1 MPNVDAFSKAIER
14 AKRLKDKMEEAIG
27 DNAWEK
33 LHGPH
38 EVPKKYVP
46 PFLRNDERQNAGR
59 ADHIDQLYE
68 LEIEEAIRNDAEARQ
83 TMQTF
88 PGARSTHHNAG
99 EILDMNQEEQIRFAG
114 RGGNIKEMRFIR
126 LRIKSMTIDDNQLL
140 QKLVGN
146 NFSITVALPLA
157 DVYKNAIHD
166 QFIKLTNP
174 QEISFNEFEFSSLS
188 LYNFKVNEET
198 FHDLSSSFLQVMIDD
213 QGVHG

>member
-1 MPNVDAFSKAIER
+1 
-14 AKRLKDKMEEAIG
+14 MEEAIG

-68 LEIEEAIRNDAEARQ
+68 LEIEEAIRNDAEAKQ
-83 TMQTF
+83 TIQTI

-99 EILDMNQEEQIRFAG
+99 EILDMDQEEQIRFAG

-126 LRIKSMTIDDNQLL
+126 LKIKSMTIDDNQLL

-146 NFSITVALPLA
+146 NFSLTVALPLA
-157 DVYKNAIHD
+157 DVYKNVIHD

-174 QEISFNEFEFSSLS
+174 HEISFNEFEFSSLS
-188 LYNFKVNEET
+188 LYNFRVNEET

>member
-1 MPNVDAFSKAIER
+1 
-14 AKRLKDKMEEAIG
+14 MEEAIG

-59 ADHIDQLYE
+59 VDQMDQLYE
-68 LEIEEAIRNDAEARQ
+68 LEIEEAIKSEQDAQKQ
-83 TMQTF
+83 TI

-99 EILDMNQEEQIRFAG
+99 EILDMDQEEQIRFAG

-126 LRIKSMTIDDNQLL
+126 LKIKSMQIDDNALL
-140 QKLVGN
+140 QKLVGH
-146 NFSITVALPLA
+146 NFSLTVALPLA
-157 DVYKNAIHD
+157 DIYKNVIHD

-188 LYNFKVNEET
+188 LYNFRLNEET
-198 FHDLSSSFLQVMIDD
+198 FHELSSSCL
-213 QGVHG
+213 